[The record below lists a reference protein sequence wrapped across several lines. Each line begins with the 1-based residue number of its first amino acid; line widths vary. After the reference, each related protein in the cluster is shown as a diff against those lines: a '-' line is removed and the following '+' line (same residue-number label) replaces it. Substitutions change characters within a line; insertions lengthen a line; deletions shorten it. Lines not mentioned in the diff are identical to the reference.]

1 MMLCRNCKPMI
12 ITGDCL
18 CDGCN
23 KPPDECPRIT
33 EGDCGPCV
41 KDWIEA
47 TPEDDPDDEDLTK
60 GE

>member
-1 MMLCRNCKPMI
+1 MNV
-12 ITGDCL
+12 TGDCL
-18 CDGCN
+18 CDGCD
-23 KPPDECPRIT
+23 KPPDGCPRIT